1 MSERTGE
8 KLVAGL
14 FYLGAA
20 RAGAVCMNL
29 VATSRLAHA
38 LGVGNF
44 GLYSFAVSYLSYFMI
59 VVNLGYETFLTREI
73 AFDGTKVRHLV
84 DSMVSM
90 RLLLCGASAIVLFA
104 SLWMLDLS
112 PLGRTVVLIQS
123 CNLFSSAIGLTC
135 VYQGLQR
142 MRVVAVREFVASFIN
157 MAGIIWL
164 VHAPDD
170 IIFATIVSASTFAL
184 VNVPLLVRYAA
195 DFGAP
200 RIRLPH
206 QPDLRLARQSLT
218 YFWSVL
224 MITTTYNMHIVLLQ
238 LLRTDAEVGLFS
250 AGWKLFNFAVV
261 LPNLIS
267 TLFMPRIAQLT
278 TRPFERARSTEMYMQ
293 AIILAAVPI
302 TFLGAA
308 LIPQILSVLFGPAY
322 LAASLAV
329 LLLLLNGL
337 VVALNIGFGT
347 PLIAVGRQKSFL
359 RVVALGAGVGVAL
372 NLVLIPIW
380 GIDGAAAGTLADEL
394 MILTMFI
401 WDRPEV
407 SVSQTVEFGGRCLL
421 AVVPAMIIAHF
432 VPSLPQLANSDLAGL
447 LAGGGAGALIYVL
460 ALRLM
465 RVDLVQVAVGL
476 QRLQ

>member
-1 MSERTGE
+1 MTERTGE
-8 KLVAGL
+8 KLLAGL

-20 RAGAVCMNL
+20 RAGVVCLNL

-38 LGVGNF
+38 LGTGNF
-44 GLYSFAVSYLSYFMI
+44 GLYSFAISYLSYFMI

-73 AFDGTKVRHLV
+73 AFDTTQVRRLV
-84 DSMVSM
+84 DSMLSM
-90 RLLLCGASAIVLFA
+90 RLLLGGGSAIVLFA
-104 SLWMLDLS
+104 SLWVLDLS
-112 PLGRTVVLIQS
+112 PLGRTIVLIQS
-123 CNLFSSAIGLTC
+123 LNLFSSAIGLTC

-142 MRVVAVREFVASFIN
+142 MRVVALREFIASSVN
-157 MAGIIWL
+157 MAGILWL
-164 VHAPDD
+164 VHSPNDVV
-170 IIFATIVSASTFAL
+170 FATVVSASTFAL
-184 VNVPLLVRYAA
+184 VNVPMLVRYAV
-195 DFGAP
+195 DFGVP

-206 QPDLRLARQSLT
+206 RADLHLARKSMT

-238 LLRTDAEVGLFS
+238 LMRSDTEVGLFS

-261 LPNLIS
+261 VPNLVS
-267 TLFMPRIAQLT
+267 TLFMPRIARLT
-278 TRPFERARSTEMYMQ
+278 AHPFERARSTEMYMQ
-293 AIILAAVPI
+293 AIIVAAVPI

-308 LIPQILSVLFGPAY
+308 LTPQILAVLFGPAY
-322 LAASLAV
+322 LAASGAV
-329 LLLLLNGL
+329 LLLLLNAL

-359 RVVALGAGVGVAL
+359 RVVAVGAGVGVAL
-372 NLVLIPIW
+372 NVVLIPIW

-394 MILTMFI
+394 MILAMFI

-407 SVSQTVEFGGRCLL
+407 SVAQTLEFGGRCLL
-421 AVVPAMIIAHF
+421 AVIPATIITHF
-432 VPSLPQLANSDLAGL
+432 VPSLPQIANSDLAGL
-447 LAGGGAGALIYVL
+447 LAGGGAGAVIYLL

-465 RVDLVQVAVGL
+465 RIDLVQVAAGL